1 MMKYIVLLLISG
13 SISFSSR
20 IEIGELEK
28 ENALLQVRVD
38 SFTVSLE
45 KMKRL
50 AEANAIEAYRQ
61 RKIAEEIAA
70 TAKIDI
76 RDFE

>member
-1 MMKYIVLLLISG
+1 MKYIVILFMLG
-13 SISFSSR
+13 SFSFSCR
-20 IEIGELEK
+20 NEIRELEK
-28 ENALLQVRVD
+28 ENALLQTRVD
-38 SFTVSLE
+38 SLTVSLE

-70 TAKIDI
+70 TAKRDI